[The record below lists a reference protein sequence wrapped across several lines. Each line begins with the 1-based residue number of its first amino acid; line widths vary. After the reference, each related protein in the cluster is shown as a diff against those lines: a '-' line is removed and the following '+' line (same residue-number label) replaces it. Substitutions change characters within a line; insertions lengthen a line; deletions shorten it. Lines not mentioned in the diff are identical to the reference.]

1 MTHTIGWYGT
11 NRGLHA
17 FSGQLDCCRCH
28 LQCRWALPTAT
39 AATAVQNRMRPH
51 NDKPIS
57 KVTGIASLGLGES
70 PLLGCCE
77 TVLCSHILRKEI
89 HHMHSTNMHP
99 PPPHFYCSRKCT
111 RVTGM
116 LSAESGTTPRPTCA
130 RLQVATSKEPPKQAT
145 AGGDGV

>member
-99 PPPHFYCSRKCT
+99 PPPPLLLQQKVYTCHRHAISRV
-111 RVTGM
+111 RDN
-116 LSAESGTTPRPTCA
+116 TTPHVRTF
-130 RLQVATSKEPPKQAT
+130 
-145 AGGDGV
+145 AGRNLKRAAKAGNSRW